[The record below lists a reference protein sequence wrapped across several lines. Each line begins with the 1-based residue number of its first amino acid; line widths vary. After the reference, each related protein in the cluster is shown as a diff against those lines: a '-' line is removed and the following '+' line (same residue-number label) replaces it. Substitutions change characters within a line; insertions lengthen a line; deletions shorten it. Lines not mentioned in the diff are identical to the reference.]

1 MAGAVETTLSLSQS
15 KRQALPAMAAF
26 PVDMLPILVK
36 ALYNQQLSSVKMPL
50 ENDIDIVR

>member
-1 MAGAVETTLSLSQS
+1 MATFL
-15 KRQALPAMAAF
+15 
-26 PVDMLPILVK
+26 VDILPIVAQ